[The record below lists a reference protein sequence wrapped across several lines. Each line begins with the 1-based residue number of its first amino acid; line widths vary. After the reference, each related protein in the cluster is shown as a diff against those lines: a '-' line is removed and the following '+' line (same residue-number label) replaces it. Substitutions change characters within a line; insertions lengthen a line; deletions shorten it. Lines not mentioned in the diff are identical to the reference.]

1 MVVLAVAVAVVVVV
15 AVAVAVTVAVAVVV
29 VVFEEVVV
37 EEVVVEEKM
46 HALKIGWFFLFDL
59 MIYRFVLGN
68 QWQVMCAV
76 WE

>member
-1 MVVLAVAVAVVVVV
+1 MVVLAVAVVVVVV

-68 QWQVMCAV
+68 QWQIMCAV